1 MTFWQWLSWVTPF
14 QFSSQKSLCLLCA
27 TICNNGTIYIFTMH
41 SVESKLLFYFSLR
54 GLCDTTGQ
62 GRLNSEQFAL
72 AMYLIHQKVM
82 GVDPPQALQPEMVPP
97 SMRSGSAA
105 SPAGGEERVRFSF

>member
-1 MTFWQWLSWVTPF
+1 MEHFIFLPCIELSHNSYDST
-14 QFSSQKSLCLLCA
+14 QTCL
-27 TICNNGTIYIFTMH
+27 M
-41 SVESKLLFYFSLR
+41 LFYFSLR

-97 SMRSGSAA
+97 SMRSGSDA
-105 SPAGGEERVRFSF
+105 SPAGGEERVRFSFF